1 MEQGMLN
8 GQQKQNLKGIAS
20 LGRLEDNHLAHVAQ
34 GERIIPSIVAENN
47 PKLIKQIDKSIS
59 KYGVNPNSFVVGN
72 RNMEINPQT
81 GLPEFGWLS
90 KIAKKLKKVVKAIA
104 PIAAVIPGPWQPFA
118 VVYNKGNAL
127 NNIAKGDGSIFD
139 VMTLGAGGSQKL
151 FGDKGALA
159 NIKAGTGI
167 GSLSNVSEALKA
179 NVGSFMD
186 APKEYL
192 TNIGEQVAKDQK
204 AGYGGIFANVGP
216 KSYGGQLLET
226 TSGLAN
232 PLSGTGIMN
241 AVGTGGMEG
250 QMMPVSQGSSPTE
263 WLQQNY
269 DPNDS
274 ITENGVQKFKSL
286 IDGNYYTA
294 DQAYQ
299 QYENQGGFQTT
310 QNTVVSDKT
319 PSKGTSG
326 QSVIGLIEDMI
337 KGKTSNIPDHF
348 IGVPGKSNVEN
359 LIDKFTPEF
368 KLREGETGSPL
379 IPASIKTPFTRTEDD
394 VASNRGPVIDPRLLA
409 IALGYGKITRDAAI
423 RQSGG
428 MQDIRDTLRPD
439 LRQQGVYNPSG
450 GFNVGIAANNFSN
463 RGNAPFMP
471 SAPVGT
477 PMPERLKGAANGGI
491 IQAYAVGGQVID
503 MRNGGESEG
512 PGTGTSDDI
521 PAMLSDGEFVMTAKA
536 TRGAG
541 AFDVA
546 EKDGGI
552 MLLPT
557 GKSSREKGTENM
569 TTIMETFARYG

>member
-34 GERIIPSIVAENN
+34 GERIIPSIVAQNN

-90 KIAKKLKKVVKAIA
+90 KIAKKLKKVVKEIA

-139 VMTLGAGGSQKL
+139 VMTLGAGGSQKV

-167 GSLSNVSEALKA
+167 GSLSNVTNALSS
-179 NVGSFMD
+179 NVGSFMN
-186 APKEYL
+186 APREYL
-192 TNIGEQVAKDQK
+192 SNIGEQVARDQK

-216 KSYGGQLLET
+216 KGYGGQFLET
-226 TSGLAN
+226 TSSLAN

-241 AVGTGGMEG
+241 TAGMGG
-250 QMMPVSQGSSPTE
+250 QMMPVSQGSSPTD
-263 WLQQNY
+263 WLQQNF

-274 ITENGVQKFKSL
+274 ITENGVQKFRSVT
-286 IDGNYYTA
+286 DGNYYTP

-299 QYENQGGFQTT
+299 MYNNQSGFQRTSET
-310 QNTVVSDKT
+310 STSTNDGGGSFFGFKT
-319 PSKGTSG
+319 PNFIKG
-326 QSVIGLIEDMI
+326 IEDKAKGLVGGVTGTF
-337 KGKTSNIPDHF
+337 KGKYDQD
-348 IGVPGKSNVEN
+348 GN
-359 LIDKFTPEF
+359 LLQAPT
-368 KLREGETGSPL
+368 
-379 IPASIKTPFTRTEDD
+379 
-394 VASNRGPVIDPRLLA
+394 IDPKLLA
-409 IALGYGKITRDAAI
+409 LALGYGKITRDAAI

-428 MQDIRDTLRPD
+428 MQDIRETLRPD
-439 LRQQGVYNPSG
+439 LAQQEVYNPGG
-450 GFNVGIAANNFSN
+450 GFDVGLGN
-463 RGNAPFMP
+463 RSLLTMPMAPTQGMP
-471 SAPVGT
+471 IEASYETMPNAPVGT
-477 PMPERLKGAANGGI
+477 PMPERFIRGAANGGI

-546 EKDGGI
+546 EQDGGI

-557 GKSSREKGTENM
+557 GEASREKGTDNM
-569 TTIMETFARYG
+569 TTLMETFARYG

>member
-34 GERIIPSIVAENN
+34 GERIIPSIVAQNN

-90 KIAKKLKKVVKAIA
+90 KIAKKLKKVVKKIA

-139 VMTLGAGGSQKL
+139 VMTLGAGGSQKV

-167 GSLSNVSEALKA
+167 GSLSNVTNALSS
-179 NVGSFMD
+179 NVGSFMN
-186 APKEYL
+186 APREYL
-192 TNIGEQVAKDQK
+192 SNIGEQVARDQK

-216 KSYGGQLLET
+216 KGYGGQFLET
-226 TSGLAN
+226 TSSLAN

-241 AVGTGGMEG
+241 TAGMGG
-250 QMMPVSQGSSPTE
+250 QMMPVSQGSSPTD
-263 WLQQNY
+263 WLQQNF

-274 ITENGVQKFKSL
+274 ITENGVQKFRSVT
-286 IDGNYYTA
+286 DGNYYTP

-299 QYENQGGFQTT
+299 MYNNQSGFQRTSET
-310 QNTVVSDKT
+310 STSTNDGGGSFFGFKT
-319 PSKGTSG
+319 PNFIKG
-326 QSVIGLIEDMI
+326 IEDKAKGLVGGVTGNF
-337 KGKTSNIPDHF
+337 KGKYDQD
-348 IGVPGKSNVEN
+348 GN
-359 LIDKFTPEF
+359 LLHAPT
-368 KLREGETGSPL
+368 
-379 IPASIKTPFTRTEDD
+379 
-394 VASNRGPVIDPRLLA
+394 IDPKLLA
-409 IALGYGKITRDAAI
+409 LALGYGKITRDAAI

-428 MQDIRDTLRPD
+428 MQDIRETLRPD
-439 LRQQGVYNPSG
+439 LAQQEVYNPGG
-450 GFNVGIAANNFSN
+450 GFDVGLGN
-463 RGNAPFMP
+463 RSLLTMPMAPTQGMP
-471 SAPVGT
+471 IEASYETMPNAPVGT
-477 PMPERLKGAANGGI
+477 PMPERFIRGAANGGI

-546 EKDGGI
+546 EQDGGI

-557 GKSSREKGTENM
+557 GEASREKGTDNM
-569 TTIMETFARYG
+569 TTLMETFARYG

>member
-1 MEQGMLN
+1 MLN

-34 GERIIPSIVAENN
+34 GERIIPSIVAQNN

-90 KIAKKLKKVVKAIA
+90 KIAKKLKKVVKKIA

-139 VMTLGAGGSQKL
+139 VMTLGAGGSQKV

-167 GSLSNVSEALKA
+167 GSLSNVTNALSS
-179 NVGSFMD
+179 NVGSFMN
-186 APKEYL
+186 APREYL
-192 TNIGEQVAKDQK
+192 SNIGEQVARDQK

-216 KSYGGQLLET
+216 KGYGGQFLET
-226 TSGLAN
+226 TSSLAN

-241 AVGTGGMEG
+241 TAGMGG
-250 QMMPVSQGSSPTE
+250 QMMPVSQGSSPTD
-263 WLQQNY
+263 WLQQNF

-274 ITENGVQKFKSL
+274 ITENGVQKFRSVT
-286 IDGNYYTA
+286 DGNYYTP

-299 QYENQGGFQTT
+299 MYNNQSGFQRTSET
-310 QNTVVSDKT
+310 STSTNDGGGSFFGFKT
-319 PSKGTSG
+319 PNFIKG
-326 QSVIGLIEDMI
+326 IEDKAKGLVGGVTGTF
-337 KGKTSNIPDHF
+337 KGKYDQD
-348 IGVPGKSNVEN
+348 GN
-359 LIDKFTPEF
+359 LLQAPT
-368 KLREGETGSPL
+368 
-379 IPASIKTPFTRTEDD
+379 
-394 VASNRGPVIDPRLLA
+394 IDPKLLA
-409 IALGYGKITRDAAI
+409 LALGYGKITRDAAI

-428 MQDIRDTLRPD
+428 MQDIRETLRPD
-439 LRQQGVYNPSG
+439 LAQQEVYNPGG
-450 GFNVGIAANNFSN
+450 GFDVGLGN
-463 RGNAPFMP
+463 RSLLTMPMAPTQGMP
-471 SAPVGT
+471 IEASYETMPNAPVGT
-477 PMPERLKGAANGGI
+477 PMPERFIRGAANGGI

-546 EKDGGI
+546 EQDGGI

-557 GKSSREKGTENM
+557 GEASREKGTDNM
-569 TTIMETFARYG
+569 TTLMETFARYG

>member
-90 KIAKKLKKVVKAIA
+90 KIAKKLKKVVKKIA

-167 GSLSNVSEALKA
+167 GSLSNVTEALKYNA
-179 NVGSFMD
+179 GAFLD

-192 TNIGEQVAKDQK
+192 SNIGEQVAKDQK

-263 WLQQNY
+263 WLQQNF

-274 ITENGVQKFKSL
+274 ITENGVQKFRSVT
-286 IDGNYYTA
+286 DGNYYTP

-299 QYENQGGFQTT
+299 MYNNQSGFQRTDNTT
-310 QNTVVSDKT
+310 TSTSPSADDSGGSFFGFKT
-319 PSKGTSG
+319 PDFIKG
-326 QSVIGLIEDMI
+326 IEDKA
-337 KGKTSNIPDHF
+337 KGLVG
-348 IGVPGKSNVEN
+348 GVTGTFKGEYDKNGKLVRAP
-359 LIDKFTPEF
+359 T
-368 KLREGETGSPL
+368 
-379 IPASIKTPFTRTEDD
+379 
-394 VASNRGPVIDPRLLA
+394 IDPKLLA
-409 IALGYGKITRDAAI
+409 LALGYGKITRDAAI

-428 MQDIRDTLRPD
+428 MQDIRQTLRPD
-439 LRQQGVYNPSG
+439 LGQQEVYNPGG
-450 GFNVGIAANNFSN
+450 GFNAGITANSFSN

-541 AFDVA
+541 AFDVS

>member
-34 GERIIPSIVAENN
+34 GERIIPSIVAQNN

-90 KIAKKLKKVVKAIA
+90 KIAKKLKKVVKKIA

-139 VMTLGAGGSQKL
+139 VMTLGAGGSQKV

-167 GSLSNVSEALKA
+167 GSLSNVTNALSS
-179 NVGSFMD
+179 NVGSFMN
-186 APKEYL
+186 APREYL
-192 TNIGEQVAKDQK
+192 SNIGEQVARDQK

-216 KSYGGQLLET
+216 KGYGGQFLET
-226 TSGLAN
+226 TSSLAN

-241 AVGTGGMEG
+241 TAGMGG
-250 QMMPVSQGSSPTE
+250 QMMPVSQGSSPTD
-263 WLQQNY
+263 WLQQNF

-274 ITENGVQKFKSL
+274 ITENGVQKFRSVT
-286 IDGNYYTA
+286 DGNYYTP

-299 QYENQGGFQTT
+299 MYNNQSGFQRTSET
-310 QNTVVSDKT
+310 STSTNDGGGSFFGFKT
-319 PSKGTSG
+319 PNFIKG
-326 QSVIGLIEDMI
+326 IEDKAKGLVGGVTGTF
-337 KGKTSNIPDHF
+337 KGKYDQD
-348 IGVPGKSNVEN
+348 GN
-359 LIDKFTPEF
+359 LLQAPT
-368 KLREGETGSPL
+368 
-379 IPASIKTPFTRTEDD
+379 
-394 VASNRGPVIDPRLLA
+394 IDPKLLA
-409 IALGYGKITRDAAI
+409 LALGYGKITRDAAI

-428 MQDIRDTLRPD
+428 MQDIRETLRPD
-439 LRQQGVYNPSG
+439 LAQQEVYNPGG
-450 GFNVGIAANNFSN
+450 GFDVGITANSFSN

-477 PMPERLKGAANGGI
+477 PMPERFIRGAANGGI

-546 EKDGGI
+546 EQDGGI

-557 GKSSREKGTENM
+557 GEASREKGTDNM
-569 TTIMETFARYG
+569 TTLMETFARYG

>member
-34 GERIIPSIVAENN
+34 GERIIPSIVAQNN

-90 KIAKKLKKVVKAIA
+90 KIAKKLKKVVKKIA

-139 VMTLGAGGSQKL
+139 VMTLGAGGSQKV

-167 GSLSNVSEALKA
+167 GSLSNVTNALSS
-179 NVGSFMD
+179 NVGSFMN
-186 APKEYL
+186 APREYL
-192 TNIGEQVAKDQK
+192 SNIGEQVARDQK

-216 KSYGGQLLET
+216 KGYGGQFLET
-226 TSGLAN
+226 TSSLAN

-241 AVGTGGMEG
+241 TAGMGG
-250 QMMPVSQGSSPTE
+250 QMMPVSQGSSPTD
-263 WLQQNY
+263 WLQQNF

-274 ITENGVQKFKSL
+274 ITENGVQKFRSVT
-286 IDGNYYTA
+286 DGNYYTP

-299 QYENQGGFQTT
+299 MYNNQSGFQRTSET
-310 QNTVVSDKT
+310 STSTNDGGGSFFGFKT
-319 PSKGTSG
+319 PNFIKG
-326 QSVIGLIEDMI
+326 IEDKAKGLVGGVTGTF
-337 KGKTSNIPDHF
+337 KGKYDQD
-348 IGVPGKSNVEN
+348 GN
-359 LIDKFTPEF
+359 LLQAPT
-368 KLREGETGSPL
+368 
-379 IPASIKTPFTRTEDD
+379 
-394 VASNRGPVIDPRLLA
+394 IDPKLLA
-409 IALGYGKITRDAAI
+409 LALGYGKITRDAAI

-428 MQDIRDTLRPD
+428 MQDIRETLRPD
-439 LRQQGVYNPSG
+439 LAQQEVYNPGG
-450 GFNVGIAANNFSN
+450 GFDVGLGN
-463 RGNAPFMP
+463 RSLLTMPMAPTQGMP
-471 SAPVGT
+471 IEASYETMPNAPVGT
-477 PMPERLKGAANGGI
+477 PMPERFIRGAANGGI

-546 EKDGGI
+546 EQDGGI

-557 GKSSREKGTENM
+557 GEASREKGTDNM
-569 TTIMETFARYG
+569 TTLMETFARYG

>member
-1 MEQGMLN
+1 MVIDNSG
-8 GQQKQNLKGIAS
+8 KGLAS
-20 LGRLEDNHLAHVAQ
+20 LGRAEDKFLAHVAP
-34 GERIIPSIVAENN
+34 GERVVPPVISSDTQARLSKEMVAAGLDPDKYIVG
-47 PKLIKQIDKSIS
+47 PHMS
-59 KYGVNPNSFVVGN
+59 
-72 RNMEINPQT
+72 INPVSGQ
-81 GLPEFGWLS
+81 PEFGWL
-90 KIAKKLKKVVKAIA
+90 KKTAKSLKKAVKKIA

-127 NNIAKGDGSIFD
+127 NNIVKGEGTFFD
-139 VMTLGAGGSQKL
+139 VLTLGAGGSQKV

-167 GSLSNVSEALKA
+167 TSLSNVSEALKA

-192 TNIGEQVAKDQK
+192 ANISEQVAADQK
-204 AGYGGIFANVGP
+204 AGYGGIFQNVGAD
-216 KSYGGQLLET
+216 SYGGQFID
-226 TSGLAN
+226 SASSLAN

-241 AVGTGGMEG
+241 AVGGTGMEG
-250 QMMPVSQGSSPTE
+250 QMMPASRGQDDATS
-263 WLQQNY
+263 WLQQNF

-274 ITENGVQKFKSL
+274 ITENGVQYFRSL
-286 IDGNYYTA
+286 KDGQYYTP

-299 QYENQGGFQTT
+299 MYTQSSGGIL
-310 QNTVVSDKT
+310 NVADSKT
-319 PSKGTSG
+319 SSKKGTSG

-348 IGVPGKSNVEN
+348 IGVPGKSNFLN
-359 LIDKFTPEF
+359 LLDKFTPEF
-368 KLREGETGSPL
+368 KLREGEQGSPL
-379 IPASIKTPFTRTEDD
+379 LPDFVKKPFQTTESN
-394 VASNRGPVIDPRLLA
+394 VASGRGPTIDPKLLA
-409 IALGYGKITRDAAI
+409 LALGYGKITRDAAI

-428 MQDIRDTLRPD
+428 MEDIRKSLRPD
-439 LRQQGVYNPSG
+439 LAQQAVYNPGG
-450 GFNVGIAANNFSN
+450 GFDVGITANSFSN

-477 PMPERLKGAANGGI
+477 PMPEKFIRGAANGGI
-491 IQAYAVGGQVID
+491 IQAYAHGGQVLD
-503 MRNGGESEG
+503 MRFGGESEG

-546 EKDGGI
+546 EQDGGI

-557 GKSSREKGTENM
+557 GEASREKGTDNM
-569 TTIMETFARYG
+569 TTLMETFARYG

>member
-167 GSLSNVSEALKA
+167 GSLSNVTEALKYNA
-179 NVGSFMD
+179 GAFLD

-192 TNIGEQVAKDQK
+192 SNIGEQVAKDQK

-263 WLQQNY
+263 WLQQNF

-274 ITENGVQKFKSL
+274 ITENGVQKFRSVT
-286 IDGNYYTA
+286 DGNYYTP

-299 QYENQGGFQTT
+299 MYNNQSGFQRTDNTT
-310 QNTVVSDKT
+310 TSTSPSANDSGGSFFGFKT
-319 PSKGTSG
+319 PDFIKG
-326 QSVIGLIEDMI
+326 IEDKA
-337 KGKTSNIPDHF
+337 KGLVG
-348 IGVPGKSNVEN
+348 GVTGTFKGEYDKNGKLV
-359 LIDKFTPEF
+359 KAPT
-368 KLREGETGSPL
+368 
-379 IPASIKTPFTRTEDD
+379 
-394 VASNRGPVIDPRLLA
+394 IDPKLLA
-409 IALGYGKITRDAAI
+409 LALGYGKITRDAAI

-428 MQDIRDTLRPD
+428 MQDIRQTLRPD
-439 LRQQGVYNPSG
+439 LGQQEVYNPGG
-450 GFNVGIAANNFSN
+450 GFNAGITANSFSN

-541 AFDVA
+541 AFDVS